1 MNKKLSNEQIHEIAE
16 MIDTGYHVCYV
27 NPDTCEVE
35 IIFGDEML
43 NNYGISWEE
52 DETPDENAPEWQEE
66 MYADVKAQMARID
79 SWQHFIRIEKPD
91 SHEAF
96 KFMERFI
103 EEVIPEGKLK
113 EQFWKALSRSHP
125 FRNFNA
131 IVHNCE
137 YREDWFTFKQN
148 LLEEYVRMELGIN
161 E

>member
-27 NPDTCEVE
+27 NPGTCEVE

-52 DETPDENAPEWQEE
+52 DETPDENAHEWQEE

-96 KFMERFI
+96 EFMERFV